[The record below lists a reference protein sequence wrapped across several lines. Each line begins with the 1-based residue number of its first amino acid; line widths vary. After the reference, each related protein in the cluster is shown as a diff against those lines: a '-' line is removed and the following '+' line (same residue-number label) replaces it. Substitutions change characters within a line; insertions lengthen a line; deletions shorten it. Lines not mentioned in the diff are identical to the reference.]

1 MATKLQDGSTTCL
14 AATPSEARP
23 TILVFDSGVGGLSV
37 YDEIRHLLPDL
48 HYIYAFDNVAF
59 PYGEKSEAFIV
70 ERVVEI
76 VTAVQARYPLALA
89 VIACNSASTV
99 SLPALREKFAFPVV
113 GVVPAIK
120 PAARLTANGVVG
132 LLATRGTVK
141 RPYTHELIARFA
153 NECRIE
159 MLGSA
164 ELVEIAE
171 AKLHGEPVSL
181 EALRRVLRPWL
192 RMPEPPDTVVLG
204 CTHFPLLAEE
214 LLQVLPEGTRLVDS
228 GAAIARRTAWLLE
241 HEAPDARSCDDN
253 IAYCMALTPEVA
265 QLMSVLQRYGFS
277 KLEKLPL

>member
-1 MATKLQDGSTTCL
+1 M
-14 AATPSEARP
+14 
-23 TILVFDSGVGGLSV
+23 FDSGVGGLSV

-153 NECRIE
+153 NECQIE

-204 CTHFPLLAEE
+204 CTHFPLLADE

-265 QLMSVLQRYGFS
+265 QLMSVLQRYGFG
-277 KLEKLPL
+277 KLEKLPV